1 MKKYAILAAMLV
13 LTAAVLAGCRNP
25 NTDPTVAPTQSVT
38 LPTIAPTTPHTSQP
52 TIPATQEPTIGE
64 GGTMPSDATGSTG
77 EGGASGEGANGAS
90 GAEGRSRG
98 PGMR

>member
-1 MKKYAILAAMLV
+1 MKKYAICAAMLV

-25 NTDPTVAPTQSVT
+25 NMDPTTEPTQTVT

-52 TIPATQEPTIGE
+52 TTPATEEPTIGE
-64 GGTMPSDATGSTG
+64 GGTMPSDATAGIGETG
-77 EGGASGEGANGAS
+77 AVEGETGNAGTQ
-90 GAEGRSRG
+90 GRSRT

>member
-25 NTDPTVAPTQSVT
+25 NTDATQAPTQSVT

-52 TIPATQEPTIGE
+52 TTPATEEPTIGE
-64 GGTMPSDATGSTG
+64 GGTMPSDATGGTG
-77 EGGASGEGANGAS
+77 ESGTPDT

-98 PGMR
+98 HGMR